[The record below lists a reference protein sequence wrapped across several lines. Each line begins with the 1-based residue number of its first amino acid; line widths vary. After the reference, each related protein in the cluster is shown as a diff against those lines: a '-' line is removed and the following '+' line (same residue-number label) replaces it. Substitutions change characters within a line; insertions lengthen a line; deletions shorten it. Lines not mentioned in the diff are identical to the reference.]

1 MVQNEGKEK
10 MLCPG
15 KAVNEIS
22 NMPEKE
28 CSDNKYSESIV
39 AVIQ

>member
-10 MLCPG
+10 MLPG